1 MKNYAAK
8 DIRNFAI
15 VGHGGSGK
23 TTLSEAMLSR
33 SGKINRIG
41 SIESGTTVS
50 DYHHDEHQRQISIH
64 SSPLHLEWDDIKFN
78 LIDTPGYL
86 DFIGEAISSLAVVD
100 AAVIVVHAVNGIEVG
115 TEQVWNYASNYKL
128 PKIIV
133 VNGLDREHTQF
144 DQILQQAK
152 SNFGSNV
159 FPLQLPVNAGPG
171 FNQVVDVLRSEL
183 ITYSTDGSGKYSE
196 EELPEEWQEKIKGL
210 HEELIEYV
218 AESDDTL
225 LEKFFEEG
233 GLSEEEM
240 REGLHR
246 AIQNQVFIPVFCTAA
261 TENIGVARLMDFISK
276 YGSSPVD
283 RATVQAENVNSEETV
298 DVALDGS
305 APVVHV
311 FKTISEAHVG
321 ELSFFRVYSGSVSTG
336 MDLHNTT
343 RGNSERFG
351 QMFLMNGKDR
361 TSVPSLNAG
370 DIGAV
375 VKLKDTHTGNTLTG
389 PSNKVKL
396 SSVKLPNSNIHLGI
410 RSRSKGDEE
419 RIAMG
424 LSTIHEEDPTFIYR
438 VDSELHQ
445 TVLSGQGELHL
456 QVSIDRLK
464 RKFNVDV
471 ETFKPRIPYR
481 ETIRGKGS
489 SKYRHKKQSG
499 GAGQFAEVW
508 MRVESKPRGEGIE
521 FTHSLVGQSV
531 DRVFVPSVEKGVNF
545 ACTDGVLA
553 GYRVVDLKVDFYDGK
568 QHPVDSKDIAFQMA
582 GKQAFREAFMDAQP
596 CLLEPILN
604 IEIRV
609 PDNFMGDVMGDMSS
623 RRGKIIGM
631 DAEGESQLIRAQ
643 APQSEMYQ
651 YSTALRSLT
660 GGRGIHSEEFSH
672 YEEVPRDMET
682 KVVAAAKAAQNT
694 ENKE

>member
-8 DIRNFAI
+8 DIRNFAV

-41 SIESGTTVS
+41 SIESGTTTS

-100 AAVIVVHAVNGIEVG
+100 AAVVVVHAVNGIEVG
-115 TEQVWNYASNYKL
+115 TEQVWNYASNYRL

-133 VNGLDREHTQF
+133 VNGLDKEHTQF
-144 DQILQQAK
+144 DKILQQAK

-196 EELPEEWQEKIKGL
+196 EKLPEEWQEKIKEL

-233 GLSEEEM
+233 NLSEEEM

-246 AIQNQVFIPVFCTAA
+246 AIQDQVFIPVFCTTA
-261 TENIGVARLMDFISK
+261 TQNIGTARLMDFISK

-283 RATVQAENVNSEETV
+283 RATIQAENANSGETIE
-298 DVALDGS
+298 VALDGS

-336 MDLHNTT
+336 MDLQNTT

-361 TSVPSLNAG
+361 TNVPSLNAG

-410 RSRSKGDEE
+410 RSKSKGDEE
-419 RIAMG
+419 RIATG

-445 TVLSGQGELHL
+445 TVISGQGELHL
-456 QVSIDRLK
+456 QISIDRLK

-508 MRVESKPRGEGIE
+508 MRIESKPRGEGIE

-531 DRVFVPSVEKGVNF
+531 DRVFVTSVEKGVNVS
-545 ACTDGVLA
+545 CTEGVLA

-582 GKQAFREAFMDAQP
+582 GKQAFREAFMEAQP

-604 IEIRV
+604 IKIKV
-609 PDNFMGDVMGDMSS
+609 PDSFMGDVMGDMSS

-631 DAEGESQLIRAQ
+631 DAEGESQLIKAQ

-651 YSTALRSLT
+651 YSTTLRSLT

-672 YEEVPRDMET
+672 YQEVPRDMEK
-682 KVVAAAKAAQNT
+682 KVVAAAKAA
-694 ENKE
+694 